1 MTNHFVF
8 LPHAGVMWLCMAN
21 GEVVTPLEIAPGTAE
36 AIWRFSEDGT
46 EFGNIDQGQKRIGH
60 YKLLDQAP
68 WIQTLKPPL
77 TLPKRALAND
87 LMIHQGELV
96 VGGHSQD
103 GEALWIRSP
112 QDDRSWLAIHLP
124 QEVRARGK
132 SVDAL
137 FVDGDK
143 LVAIDNMKI
152 PKWILVYDLTQP
164 FNTAQPLVIPLKS
177 HTTYEKVHVCAEG
190 EHTYALYSTGINHG
204 NVHYCVSLLSK
215 KTLMEIAIWSWN
227 KIDGNWS
234 FTGDP
239 LLFDE
244 DLDASETSRE
254 PFFNTVSSMKFC
266 GDFLLLACGGKGL
279 HIGQVPDEQAIFRE
293 HFELGEFKHLPLKR
307 LKSADRI
314 EQALGIPNNA
324 YVIGK
329 NDAGLLDFELVS
341 FEALSELFECPT
353 LNITPTD
360 K

>member
-8 LPHAGVMWLCMAN
+8 LPHAGVMWLCTAN
-21 GEVVTPLEIAPGTAE
+21 GKAVTPLAIAPGTAD
-36 AIWRFSEDGT
+36 AIWRLSEDGT

-60 YKLLDQAP
+60 YKILDQAP
-68 WIQTLKPPL
+68 WVQPLKPPL

-87 LMIHQGELV
+87 ILIHQGELV

-112 QDDRSWLAIHLP
+112 QDDRSWISIQLP

-137 FVDGDK
+137 FADGSK

-152 PKWILVYDLTQP
+152 PKWILVYELTQP

-215 KTLMEIAIWSWN
+215 NTLTEIANWSWN
-227 KIDGNWS
+227 KINSDWS
-234 FTGDP
+234 ITGDP
-239 LLFDE
+239 LLFDD
-244 DLDASETSRE
+244 DLYTPETTSE
-254 PFFNTVSSMKFC
+254 PFFNTVASMKYC
-266 GDFLLLACGGKGL
+266 GDLLLLACASKGL
-279 HIGQVPDEQAIFRE
+279 HIGQVPDEQDIFRE
-293 HFELGEFKHLPLKR
+293 QVELGEFKQLPLKR

-314 EQALGIPNNA
+314 EQAFGLPNHA
-324 YVIGK
+324 YIIGK
-329 NDAGLLDFELVS
+329 NEVGILDFELIS
-341 FEALSELFECPT
+341 FDALNELFE
-353 LNITPTD
+353 
-360 K
+360 